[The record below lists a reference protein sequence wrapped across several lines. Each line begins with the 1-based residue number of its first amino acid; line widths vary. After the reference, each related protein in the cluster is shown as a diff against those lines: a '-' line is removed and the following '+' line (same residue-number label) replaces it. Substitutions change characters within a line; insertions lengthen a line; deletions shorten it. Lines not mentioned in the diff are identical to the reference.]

1 MAGYG
6 DDATFD
12 AWLASNGY
20 SLPPGA
26 PATAVLRQRG
36 STYLDGLYGS
46 RYTGAPTG
54 GYAQERAWPR
64 TGATAYSMAI
74 PDNVI
79 PTPIIHASYAAAL
92 QEAKTPGSLAPVVT
106 AGRQIKREKVEG
118 AVEREYFQGGDDA
131 TANAVPVL
139 AEVAGLVA
147 PYLLPEDNGGVGL
160 WAVGQPAGL

>member
-6 DDATFD
+6 DDSTFD
-12 AWLASNGY
+12 AWLAENGY

-36 STYLDGLYGS
+36 STYLDGLYGPS
-46 RYTGAPTG
+46 FSGAPTG
-54 GYAQERAWPR
+54 GFSQERAWPR
-64 TGATAYSMAI
+64 TGATAYSMPI

-79 PTPIIHASYAAAL
+79 PTPILHASYAAGL
-92 QEAKTPGSLAPVVT
+92 QEGKVPGSLAPVVT

-147 PYLLPEDNGGVGL
+147 PFLIVKLEGTALGVWSIG
-160 WAVGQPAGL
+160 